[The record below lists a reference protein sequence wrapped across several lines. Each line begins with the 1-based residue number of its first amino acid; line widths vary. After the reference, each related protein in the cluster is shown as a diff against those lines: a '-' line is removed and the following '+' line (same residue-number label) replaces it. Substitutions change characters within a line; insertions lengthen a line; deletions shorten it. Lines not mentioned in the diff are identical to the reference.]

1 MPGSPS
7 HARPGWAMW
16 ANVVAVPVLLAA
28 LGGAFVFARRGA
40 DVSEVENRKLAAMP
54 ALTWGAVYGGSYT
67 RDVELYIADHFPLRE
82 PFMAAAFQLKTWR
95 GVKDS
100 TAFYEQ
106 GPTGGLDDAE
116 QWARTSGDHDGGEGI
131 DAGELAAL
139 EALSDWDG
147 GEEEAPG
154 GGEPGVEEPPALEE
168 PAGGVEEPLDLG
180 PTTVRA
186 GVLIHGGRGMMLFS
200 GTDDTAR
207 AFAKVANAYAR
218 AFRKQTVHVVVTP
231 TATPFYIPDEERHR
245 TRSEKDNLAV
255 IRGALDGGQR
265 FPDVYGALEPHAGE
279 SIFYLTDHHWTALG
293 AWYGYA
299 AFCASAGFTP
309 VPLSAM
315 EKKQRPPDVGSMYR
329 MTRDPALKDV
339 ADVTEYYEPTV
350 DSQAVRFTGDDQKT
364 PVRARVIDE
373 RKRGYLVFLG
383 GDWPVMLAR
392 TRADTHRR
400 ALVVKNSFGNAFT
413 PFLLPHYEVLVVV
426 DYRYTVR
433 SVAELVRQYRVDD
446 IILVMDTVTAN
457 YPLHQRRV
465 REIIQGHDAA
475 WTIGRGLLP
484 DGGPR
489 EKLP

>member
-7 HARPGWAMW
+7 HSRPGWAMW
-16 ANVVAVPVLLAA
+16 ANALAVPALLAV
-28 LGGAFVFARRGA
+28 LGGLFAVGRRAA
-40 DVSEVENRKLAAMP
+40 DVSELENRRLAALP

-67 RDVELYIADHFPLRE
+67 RDVELYVADHFPLRE
-82 PFMAAAFQLKTWR
+82 PFMAAAFRLNTWR
-95 GVKDS
+95 GVKDA

-106 GPTGGLDDAE
+106 GAAGGLDDSE
-116 QWARTSGDHDGGEGI
+116 QWARTAGDHDGGEGI
-131 DAGELAAL
+131 DAGELLAL
-139 EALSDWDG
+139 EALGDWAG
-147 GEEEAPG
+147 GEEAPD
-154 GGEPGVEEPPALEE
+154 GGEPGEEEPPLAVEEPGGAEE
-168 PAGGVEEPLDLG
+168 SVDPG

-186 GVLIHGGRGMMLFS
+186 GVLIHGGRGMMLFG

-218 AFRKQTVHVVVTP
+218 AFRAQTLHVVVTP
-231 TATPFYIPDEERHR
+231 TATPFYIPDEERRR
-245 TRSEKDNLAV
+245 TRSEQDNLAV
-255 IRGALDGGQR
+255 IRGALDAGQR

-279 SIFYLTDHHWTALG
+279 SIFYRTDHHWTALG

-299 AFCASAGFTP
+299 AFCAGAGFTP

-315 EKKQRPPDVGSMYR
+315 EKRQRPPDVGSMYR
-329 MTRDPALKDV
+329 LTHDPALKDV
-339 ADVTEYYEPTV
+339 ADVTEYFAPTV
-350 DSQAVRFTGDDQKT
+350 DSQAVRFTGPDQRA

-383 GDWPVMLAR
+383 GDWPVMVAR
-392 TRADTHRR
+392 TGADTHRR

-413 PFLLPHYEVLVVV
+413 PFLVPHYQVLVVV

-489 EKLP
+489 EKP